1 MAFTPLLGNDRLKD
15 NLTAAVNSG
24 KSAHFY
30 LISGAPGSGRKT
42 LAKLLAA
49 ALQCESGDKPCL
61 SCTGCR
67 KALAGTH
74 PDIITVDDPE
84 KRYVPIELVRDA
96 CADLYIRPNEGKK
109 KIYLIPRAQDMLPP
123 AQNAFLKSLE
133 EPPQY
138 GVFLLITDNP
148 EKLLP
153 TIRSRSVTLQL
164 TALPEDILRQQLQKQ
179 FPDAQGSAIDAAI
192 ARSGGFLGQAI
203 DLLQT
208 GADLSPETEAFLQ
221 AFMHRSAMGL
231 TEILVPMEKY
241 KRDKL
246 IPILQQWEY
255 LLQQA
260 LVARAGGK
268 SLLPQATE
276 LGSTR
281 DPKDIMKA
289 LQNIQ
294 KAIEYATG
302 NVSCA
307 AICGWL
313 VWILR

>member
-1 MAFTPLLGNDRLKD
+1 MGFSPLLGNDRLKD

-49 ALQCESGDKPCL
+49 ALQCENGDKPCL

-67 KALAGTH
+67 KAMAGTH

-208 GADLSPETEAFLQ
+208 GAELSPETEAFLQ

-231 TEILVPMEKY
+231 TEVLVPMEKY

-276 LGSTR
+276 LGGTR

>member
-1 MAFTPLLGNDRLKD
+1 MGFSSLLGNDRLKD

-49 ALQCESGDKPCL
+49 ALQCEGDNKPCMT
-61 SCTGCR
+61 CAACR
-67 KALAGTH
+67 KALASTH

-84 KRYVPIELVRDA
+84 KRYVPIDLIRDA

-109 KIYLIPRAQDMLPP
+109 KIYVIPRAQDLLPP

-179 FPDAQGSAIDAAI
+179 FPDAESSAIDAAI

-203 DLLQT
+203 DLLEA
-208 GADLSPETEAFLQ
+208 GADLAPETEAFLQ
-221 AFMHRSAMGL
+221 AFLSRSPMEL
-231 TEILVPMEKY
+231 TEVLVPMEKY

-268 SLLPQATE
+268 ALLPQAAK
-276 LGSTR
+276 LGSIR
-281 DPKDIMKA
+281 EPKDVMKA
-289 LQNIQ
+289 LGDIQ

-313 VWILR
+313 AWVLR

>member
-1 MAFTPLLGNDRLKD
+1 MGFSSLLGNSRLKD

-49 ALQCESGDKPCL
+49 ALQCEGQQKPCGVC
-61 SCTGCR
+61 SGCR

-74 PDIITVDDPE
+74 PDIITVDDPD

-96 CADLYIRPNEGKK
+96 CADLYIRPNEGRK
-109 KIYLIPRAQDMLPP
+109 KIYVIPRAQDMLPP

-164 TALPEDILRQQLQKQ
+164 TALPEDILRPALQKQ
-179 FPDAQGSAIDAAI
+179 FPDADHSAIDAAI
-192 ARSGGFLGQAI
+192 SRSGGFLGQAI
-203 DLLQT
+203 DLLET
-208 GADLSPETEAFLQ
+208 GADLSAETQ
-221 AFMHRSAMGL
+221 AFFQAFIGRDAMAL
-231 TEILVPMEKY
+231 TEVLVPMEKY

-246 IPILQQWEY
+246 IPLLQQWEY

-260 LVARAGGK
+260 LVARTGGK
-268 SLLPQATE
+268 SLLPQAAE
-276 LGSTR
+276 LGNTR
-281 DPKDIMKA
+281 DPKDVMKA
-289 LQNIQ
+289 LQDIQ

-313 VWILR
+313 CWTLR

>member
-1 MAFTPLLGNDRLKD
+1 MSFSPLLGNDRLKN

-42 LAKLLAA
+42 LAKLLGA
-49 ALQCESGDKPCL
+49 ALQCEGAQKPCL
-61 SCTGCR
+61 RCNACR
-67 KALAGTH
+67 KAMAATH

-84 KRYVPIELVRDA
+84 KRYVTVDLVRQA
-96 CADLYIRPNEGKK
+96 CADLYVRPNEGRK
-109 KIYLIPRAQDMLPP
+109 KIYVIPRAQDMRVE

-133 EPPQY
+133 EPPPY
-138 GVFLLITDNP
+138 GVFILITDNP

-164 TALPEDILRQQLQKQ
+164 SALPEDTLKEALQQQ
-179 FPDAQGSAIDAAI
+179 FPNAAEDALDGAYS
-192 ARSGGFLGQAI
+192 RSGGYLGQALELMETGT
-203 DLLQT
+203 DLL
-208 GADLSPETEAFLQ
+208 PETAAFLQ
-221 AFMHRSAMGL
+221 AFQSRDSMAL
-231 TEILVPMEKY
+231 TNLLVPMERY

-246 IPILQQWEY
+246 IPVLQQWAE

-268 SLLPQATE
+268 ALLPQAAT
-276 LGSTR
+276 LGQIR
-281 DPKDIMKA
+281 QPKDVLNA
-289 LQNIQ
+289 LRAVRKSID
-294 KAIEYATG
+294 YANG

-313 VWILR
+313 VWELT

>member
-1 MAFTPLLGNDRLKD
+1 MAFTPLLGNDRLKN

-42 LAKLLAA
+42 LAKLLGA
-49 ALQCESGDKPCL
+49 ALQCESDKKPCL
-61 SCTGCR
+61 SCTACR
-67 KALAGTH
+67 KAMAATH

-84 KRYVPIELVRDA
+84 KRYVPIDLIRDA
-96 CADLYIRPNEGKK
+96 CADLYIRPNEGRK
-109 KIYLIPRAQDMLPP
+109 KIYVIPRAQDLRVE

-138 GVFLLITDNP
+138 GVFILITDNP

-164 TALPEDILRQQLQKQ
+164 NALPEDTLKNELRKQ
-179 FPDAQGSAIDAAI
+179 FPDAQASAIDAAYS
-192 ARSGGFLGQAI
+192 RSGGYLGQAI

-208 GADLSPETEAFLQ
+208 GADLLPETLAFLK
-221 AFMHRSAMGL
+221 AFQGRDPMAL
-231 TEILVPMEKY
+231 AELLAPMEKY

-246 IPILQQWEY
+246 LPVLQQWAD

-260 LVARAGGK
+260 LVSRAGGK
-268 SLLPQATE
+268 ALLPQAEE
-276 LGSTR
+276 LGCIR
-281 DPKDIMKA
+281 DPKDVLKA
-289 LQNIQ
+289 LRAIQ
-294 KAIEYATG
+294 KTIEYANG

-313 VWILR
+313 VWELR

>member
-1 MAFTPLLGNDRLKD
+1 MGFSLLLGNDRLKN

-42 LAKLLAA
+42 LAKLLTA
-49 ALQCESGDKPCL
+49 ALQCEGEEKPCL
-61 SCTGCR
+61 RCNACR
-67 KALAGTH
+67 KAMADTH
-74 PDIITVDDPE
+74 PDIITVDDPD
-84 KRYVPIELVRDA
+84 KKHVPIDLIREA
-96 CADLYIRPNEGKK
+96 CNDLYIRPNEGKK
-109 KIYLIPRAQDMLPP
+109 KIYVIPRAQDLRVE

-138 GVFLLITDNP
+138 GVFILITDNP

-164 TALPEDILRQQLQKQ
+164 NALPETTLKTALQEK
-179 FPDAQGSAIDAAI
+179 FPNAATDAIDAAYS
-192 ARSGGFLGQAI
+192 RSGGYLGQAME
-203 DLLQT
+203 LLET
-208 GADLSPETEAFLQ
+208 GTALLPETEAFLE
-221 AFMHRSAMGL
+221 AFRERDDMGL
-231 TEILVPMEKY
+231 TMLLVPMERY

-246 IPILQQWEY
+246 IPVLQQWTE

-260 LVARAGGK
+260 LVSRAGGRA
-268 SLLPQATE
+268 LLPQAAA
-276 LGSTR
+276 LGQIR
-281 DPKDIMKA
+281 DPKDVLKA
-289 LQNIQ
+289 LRAIQ
-294 KAIEYATG
+294 KSIEYANG

-313 VWILR
+313 VWELR

>member
-1 MAFTPLLGNDRLKD
+1 MGFSPLLGNDRLKD

-49 ALQCESGDKPCL
+49 ALQCENGDKPCL

-67 KALAGTH
+67 KAMAGTH

-153 TIRSRSVTLQL
+153 TIRSRSVTL

-208 GADLSPETEAFLQ
+208 GAELSPETEAFLQ

-231 TEILVPMEKY
+231 TEVLVPMEKY

-276 LGSTR
+276 LGGTR

>member
-1 MAFTPLLGNDRLKD
+1 MGFSPLLGNDRLKD
-15 NLTAAVNSG
+15 NLTVAVNSG

-42 LAKLLAA
+42 LARLLGA

-61 SCTGCR
+61 TCNACR
-67 KALAGTH
+67 KAMAGTH

-138 GVFLLITDNP
+138 GVFLLLTDNP

-153 TIRSRSVTLQL
+153 TIRSRSITLQL
-164 TALPEDILRQQLQKQ
+164 TALPEDTLRRALQDR
-179 FPDAQGSAIDAAI
+179 FPDAAETAVDAAI

-203 DLLQT
+203 DLLESGT
-208 GADLSPETEAFLQ
+208 ELSPETLAFLQ
-221 AFMHRSAMGL
+221 AFKNRNAMGL
-231 TEILVPMEKY
+231 TQVLVPMEKY

-255 LLQQA
+255 ILQQA

-268 SLLPQATE
+268 ALLPQAAE
-276 LGSTR
+276 LGNIR
-281 DPKDIMKA
+281 DPKDLLKA
-289 LQNIQ
+289 LRDIQ

-302 NVSCA
+302 NISCA

-313 VWILR
+313 VWTLR